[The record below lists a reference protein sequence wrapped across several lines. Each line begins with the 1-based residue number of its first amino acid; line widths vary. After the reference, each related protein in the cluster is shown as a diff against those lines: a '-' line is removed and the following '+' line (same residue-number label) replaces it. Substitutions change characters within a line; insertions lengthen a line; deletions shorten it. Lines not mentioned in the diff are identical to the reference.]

1 MINLLENPFINIYN
15 FKIHLKYMEFYIVF
29 VKNRK
34 KLDKYIKV
42 NRVRNKTIIDIKQ
55 QLEDHGL
62 EDVSEWREYFNLIIY
77 TKIAQTLR
85 KKRDVYYIPN
95 ISKLNVLDIDDIFQ
109 IKENIDKIN
118 FNLLFFFEDFK
129 DNQQLY
135 ENLLSN
141 ISLFDAIQIIRDY

>member
-1 MINLLENPFINIYN
+1 M
-15 FKIHLKYMEFYIVF
+15 F

-42 NRVRNKTIIDIKQ
+42 NKVRNKTIIDIKQ
-55 QLEDHGL
+55 QLDDHGL
-62 EDVSEWREYFNLIIY
+62 EDVTEWREYFNLIIY
-77 TKIAQTLR
+77 TKITQTIR
-85 KKRDVYYIPN
+85 KNKDVYYIPN
-95 ISKLNVLDIDDIFQ
+95 LCKISNLEIDDIFQ
-109 IKENIDKIN
+109 IKENLTGKIN

-129 DNQQLY
+129 DNQKMY

>member
-1 MINLLENPFINIYN
+1 MD
-15 FKIHLKYMEFYIVF
+15 FYIVF

-34 KLDKYIKV
+34 KLDKYIKI
-42 NRVRNKTIIDIKQ
+42 NRIRNKTIIDIKQ
-55 QLEDHGL
+55 QLDDHGL

-77 TKIAQTLR
+77 TRITQTIR
-85 KKRDVYYIPN
+85 KNKDVYYIPN
-95 ISKLNVLDIDDIFQ
+95 LNKINTLDIDDIFQ
-109 IKENIDKIN
+109 IKENLIGKIN

-129 DNQQLY
+129 DNQKLY

>member
-1 MINLLENPFINIYN
+1 MD
-15 FKIHLKYMEFYIVF
+15 FYIVF

-34 KLDKYIKV
+34 KLDKYIKI
-42 NRVRNKTIIDIKQ
+42 NRIRNKTIIDIKQ
-55 QLEDHGL
+55 QLDDHGL
-62 EDVSEWREYFNLIIY
+62 DDVTEWREYFNLIIY
-77 TKIAQTLR
+77 TKITQTIR
-85 KKRDVYYIPN
+85 KNKDVYYIPN
-95 ISKLNVLDIDDIFQ
+95 LNKISALEIDDIFQ
-109 IKENIDKIN
+109 IKDNLVGKIN